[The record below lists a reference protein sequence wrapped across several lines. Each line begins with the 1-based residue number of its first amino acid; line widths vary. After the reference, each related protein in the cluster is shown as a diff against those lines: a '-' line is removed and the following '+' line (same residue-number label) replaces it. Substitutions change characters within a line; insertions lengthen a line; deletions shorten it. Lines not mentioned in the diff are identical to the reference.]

1 MLQTGLVGG
10 GIAMLRIGL
19 LLLAC
24 LGSFAQAAD
33 IAGSADHPLL
43 PRYQD
48 AQITAYS
55 NEAFRDWHFL
65 KAPARVYGGLE
76 KNREATL
83 AAEGAFTRILYRV
96 PVGRS
101 PLEVLRNYE
110 QALGERGFAAVFRC
124 EREACGGRNFNHAVT
139 REMALREQQKEQQYL
154 LARLSRAEGDV
165 LAAVYVVQNAAGGG
179 QDRGHSL
186 VQLEVLEQKP
196 MESRMVV
203 IEAPAMQRELSERGR
218 VAIYGV
224 LFDHDSERLRADS
237 QPQLQQIARL
247 LQEQPRLRALVV
259 GHTDASG
266 RPEYNRELS
275 QRRAQSVVAALVGE
289 HGIAAQRLIAEG
301 VGMAAPVASNATEQG
316 RALNRR
322 VELVERID

>member
-1 MLQTGLVGG
+1 
-10 GIAMLRIGL
+10 MLRIGL
-19 LLLAC
+19 LLLGC
-24 LGSFAQAAD
+24 LGGFAQAAD
-33 IAGSADHPLL
+33 ISGSADHPLL

-55 NEAFRDWHFL
+55 SEAFRDWHFL
-65 KAPARVYGGLE
+65 NAPARAYGGLE

-83 AAEGAFTRILYRV
+83 AVEGAFTRILYRV

-101 PLEVLRNYE
+101 SLEVLRNYE
-110 QALGERGFAAVFRC
+110 QALSERGFTALFRC
-124 EREACGGRNFNHAVT
+124 EREACGGRHFNHAVT
-139 REMALREQQKEQQYL
+139 REMALREQQKEQQYV

-165 LAAVYVVQNAAGGG
+165 LAAVYVVQNAA
-179 QDRGHSL
+179 GHSL

-224 LFDHDSERLRADS
+224 LFDHDSERLRPDS
-237 QPQLQQIARL
+237 QPQLQQIAAL
-247 LQEQPRLRALVV
+247 LREQPRLRALLV

-275 QRRAQSVVAALVGE
+275 LRRARSVVAALVGE
-289 HGIAAQRLIAEG
+289 HGIAAERLLAEG
-301 VGMAAPVASNATEQG
+301 VGMAAPVASNSTQQG